1 MPFTSNPKPFQY
13 VDVTNGVSKP
23 KAIVHT
29 AINVGSSPYL
39 SIHIRY
45 NTSGFFLL
53 TMLCLEL
60 VFSADNARLGAVSY
74 SNSLLVFS
82 ADSTR
87 LYSCDDHMT
96 RTVTTM

>member
-1 MPFTSNPKPFQY
+1 MPFTSNPDPLQY
-13 VDVTNGVSKP
+13 VDVTNGVSKL

-45 NTSGFFLL
+45 NTSIWFF
-53 TMLCLEL
+53 CADNLEL
-60 VFSADNARLGAVSY
+60 VFSADIGAVSY
-74 SNSLLVFS
+74 SNSLS

-96 RTVTTM
+96 RTTSCDYHVTM

>member
-1 MPFTSNPKPFQY
+1 MPFTSNPKPLQY

-45 NTSGFFLL
+45 NTSGFF
-53 TMLCLEL
+53 
-60 VFSADNARLGAVSY
+60 SADNASWF
-74 SNSLLVFS
+74 SLLTLELLATAIVS
-82 ADSTR
+82 LLTLLGST
-87 LYSCDDHMT
+87 LVMIT
-96 RTVTTM
+96 

>member
-13 VDVTNGVSKP
+13 VDVTNGVSKL

-29 AINVGSSPYL
+29 AINVGGSPYL

-60 VFSADNARLGAVSY
+60 PTMLGLELLATAIVFWS
-74 SNSLLVFS
+74 SLLTLL
-82 ADSTR
+82 ST
-87 LYSCDDHMT
+87 
-96 RTVTTM
+96 